1 MLNKPVLSLLLMI
14 LVWLM
19 TNVIWVGLVLL
30 LTSALT
36 GRIFLAGPGWLFLGV
51 YWLSLSGHYLEIKD
65 YFNVALV
72 ITAALFSFYLGSLI
86 LSRGRNLSAFAW
98 ISYAASITGFVYF
111 PFAEL
116 SPLKIW
122 LIGKTALLTA
132 GLLKS
137 LGVPVVIAS
146 WNIIALND
154 HSVEIILAC
163 TSIESIALF
172 TGLILS
178 VKAQLLR
185 KLLAITISVPV
196 VYFLNLIRNAFVL
209 VAYGKE
215 WFGDGSFY
223 VAHNVI
229 SKFGSML
236 VLFLIAYLV
245 FLVLPELLDLID
257 ELAMEIRR
265 PGGDAA

>member
-1 MLNKPVLSLLLMI
+1 
-14 LVWLM
+14 M
-19 TNVIWVGLVLL
+19 TNVLWAGLVLL
-30 LTSALT
+30 LVSALT
-36 GRIFLAGPGWLFLGV
+36 GRIFLAGLGWLFFGM
-51 YWLSLSGHYLEIKD
+51 YWLNLPYHYLEIRD

-72 ITAALFSFYLGSLI
+72 IVAALFSFYLAWII
-86 LSRGRNLSAFAW
+86 LARGRDLLACAW
-98 ISYAASITGFVYF
+98 VSYAASICGFVYF
-111 PFAEL
+111 PFAEIA
-116 SPLKIW
+116 PLKIW
-122 LIGKTALLTA
+122 LIGKTTLLTA
-132 GLLKS
+132 ELLETT
-137 LGVPVVIAS
+137 GVPVTMAS
-146 WNIIALND
+146 WNILALND

-178 VKAQLLR
+178 VKAPLRR
-185 KLLAITISVPV
+185 KLVALTSSVPV
-196 VYFLNLIRNAFVL
+196 IYLLNLIRNAFVV

-245 FLVLPELLDLID
+245 FSVLPELLELID